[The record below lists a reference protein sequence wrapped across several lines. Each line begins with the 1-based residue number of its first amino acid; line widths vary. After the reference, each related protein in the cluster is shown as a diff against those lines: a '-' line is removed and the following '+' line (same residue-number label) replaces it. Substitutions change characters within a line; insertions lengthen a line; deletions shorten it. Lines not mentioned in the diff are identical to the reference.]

1 MVETETK
8 KILIATGNWGKVR
21 ELAELFQSLPVEL
34 KSLKDFPR
42 VNEVEETGNTF
53 EENARLKAEGY
64 ARQTGLLTLADDSG
78 LEVAALGGAPGVFS
92 ARYAGKGASDES
104 NIEKLL
110 SELEKSGDFDR
121 KARFVC
127 EIALADSNGVVFHVE
142 NGICD
147 GRISIKPCGDNG
159 FGYDPIFI
167 PDGFER
173 TFGELNNDIKQQIS
187 HRGRAAR
194 KILQYL
200 CGFL

>member
-1 MVETETK
+1 MAETEPK
-8 KILIATGNWGKVR
+8 KILIATGNSGKVR

-34 KSLKDFPR
+34 KNLKDFPGIK
-42 VNEVEETGNTF
+42 EVEETGTTF
-53 EENARLKAEGY
+53 EENARLKAVGY
-64 ARQTGLLTLADDSG
+64 ARQTGLMTLADDSG

-104 NIEKLL
+104 KIKKLL
-110 SELEKSGDFDR
+110 QELKKSGDFDR

-127 EIALADSNGVVFHVE
+127 TIAVADSNGAAFHVE

-147 GRISIKPCGDNG
+147 GRISLKPFGNNG

-167 PDGFER
+167 PDGFEQ

-200 CGFL
+200 RGFL